1 MGWSH
6 KKFCSGTSDH
16 RAFFSIYILVLLLLF
31 LLLQKVLVPE
41 DQGEFGADV
50 WVKIVKATK
59 FAVFGEVLT
68 ERDQSVHAVPVDT
81 VLTAPKSNASSTDD
95 SVDDNSTAKK
105 VSSSS
110 SLHLPLPLLGLA
122 LLLAFL
128 ALRFGIA
135 TLKSA

>member
-1 MGWSH
+1 M
-6 KKFCSGTSDH
+6 
-16 RAFFSIYILVLLLLF
+16 
-31 LLLQKVLVPE
+31 QKVLVPE

-81 VLTAPKSNASSTDD
+81 VLTAPKSNTSSTDD

-105 VSSSS
+105 VSSPS